1 MRVCIYPKDVA
12 VIMGY
17 SEGHSRRI
25 LRQIKKDLDKD
36 LKSKVS
42 ISEFCDYMNL
52 PYDDVSK
59 SLNPTSK
66 I

>member
-1 MRVCIYPKDVA
+1 VA

-36 LKSKVS
+36 LKSKLS

-52 PYDDVSK
+52 PYEDVSK